1 MAYRFVYPINLEYT
15 AESRFEAVNY
25 KFVVDKIAELEETL
39 DGKYAVIDHTHDYS
53 NVYSAINHTHD
64 YSDVYAAIDH
74 THDYSGVYASINH
87 THDYSN
93 TYAAIDH
100 THSGYA
106 LTDHNHDSAYSAIN
120 HSHDGTYA
128 TVNHNHD
135 TTYSAIGH
143 NHNSEYASISHNHD
157 GTYSAIGHTHDP
169 FTLSTISSLTGTNIV
184 LATEGN
190 MFKKS
195 ITANTT
201 FTFDVSGITFD
212 QTKEEV
218 LTFELLVVMGATVYT
233 IAFPNTLTWLDTN
246 PPTFATPSKSYLLA
260 FRSYDNGQSWIGT
273 SQGMF

>member
-39 DGKYAVIDHTHDYS
+39 DGKYALVDHTHDYS
-53 NVYSAINHTHD
+53 TVYSAINHTHD

-74 THDYSGVYASINH
+74 THDYSDVYATINH

-106 LTDHNHDSAYSAIN
+106 LTDHNHDTSYSAIN

-143 NHNSEYASISHNHD
+143 NHNSEYASINHNHD
-157 GTYSAIGHTHDP
+157 TAYSAIGHTHNQFLVTTID
-169 FTLSTISSLTGTNIV
+169 TLSGGTITLDRTK
-184 LATEGN
+184 A
-190 MFKKS
+190 MYKKE
-195 ITANTT
+195 ITASTT
-201 FTFDVSGITFD
+201 FVFDTSNLTIANN
-212 QTKEEV
+212 EV
-218 LTFELLVVMGATVYT
+218 MTFELVMVMGSTAFNITYPSTV
-233 IAFPNTLTWLDTN
+233 TWLEGSVPVTTLPN
-246 PPTFATPSKSYLLA
+246 KTYLLA
-260 FRSYDNGQSWIGT
+260 FRSYDGGTSWIG
-273 SQGMF
+273 SYQGKF